1 MPRSSFI
8 NIFECTN
15 VAMLPDFA
23 GNRGTRLGRV
33 QESTSPTLWGR
44 RFLTGVLMG
53 TLIWDLAEYGLFA
66 SYLIFK

>member
-1 MPRSSFI
+1 MPDIAIS
-8 NIFECTN
+8 
-15 VAMLPDFA
+15 A
-23 GNRGTRLGRV
+23 GNGSSEQV
-33 QESTSPTLWGR
+33 EISLWGR